1 MSEGNGVR
9 VKMKRGGAGKV
20 NVGKVRLTFS

>member
-9 VKMKRGGAGKV
+9 VKMTRGGAGKV